1 MKHTLILA
9 AKSQS
14 NEDTYHTQMLPIR
27 GKPAIAWVIESI
39 EDKQHIVVVLNQDN
53 QKVEKYLESKYP
65 FVQMVKTPFDNQKT
79 QQLSILSSLQTG
91 VEALNSQEDGVLQVI
106 LGDTLCQF
114 DAPESK
120 RDFIVVSPDFKDA
133 KRWCLVDM
141 DEQHHAKT
149 FYDKKNVSPE
159 HKKAVVGVYQFSDLP
174 CLRQSLENALDASAT
189 ELSDVLLRYGLHHP
203 LTCVEARTW
212 FDFGHKSGII
222 KAQTH
227 FYNARDFNTLSVDS
241 VRGVLTKSSSKI
253 QKLEDEYLWY
263 TQLPDALKVLAP
275 RAIAFNKSKSQ
286 ARLEMELYGYPALSE
301 LFILGNLTFEEW
313 ELIILRLF
321 EVQRLFLDYHQPLA
335 PQNFEDLYRHK
346 TWQRAFEL
354 GRQNAYWKTLY
365 HHKTLV
371 INGKTYRNISAFK
384 HLLKAEVERLIQ
396 SVQVGIMHGDYC
408 FSNILFDPHSFVC
421 RLIDPRG
428 RLSEQSIYGDPR
440 YDVAKL
446 RHSIVGGY
454 DFIVHGL
461 FQLKED
467 GNRFELTLSCYEL
480 QEALTQYFD
489 DLVRQFGYQL
499 RDIQVIEVLLF
510 ASMIPLHKDNMP
522 RQKIFYL
529 KTVQLLNQLFEEDVH

>member
-1 MKHTLILA
+1 MKHHLSIKHTLILA

-53 QKVEKYLESKYP
+53 QKVEKYLQSKYP
-65 FVQMVKTPFDNQKT
+65 FVQIVKTPFDNQKT

-91 VEALNSQEDGVLQVI
+91 VDALNAQEDGVLQVI

-114 DAPESK
+114 DALESK

-141 DEQHHAKT
+141 DEQHHAKA

-189 ELSDVLLRYGLHHP
+189 ELSDVLLRYGLNHP

-263 TQLPDALKVLAP
+263 T
-275 RAIAFNKSKSQ
+275 
-286 ARLEMELYGYPALSE
+286 
-301 LFILGNLTFEEW
+301 
-313 ELIILRLF
+313 
-321 EVQRLFLDYHQPLA
+321 
-335 PQNFEDLYRHK
+335 
-346 TWQRAFEL
+346 
-354 GRQNAYWKTLY
+354 
-365 HHKTLV
+365 
-371 INGKTYRNISAFK
+371 
-384 HLLKAEVERLIQ
+384 
-396 SVQVGIMHGDYC
+396 
-408 FSNILFDPHSFVC
+408 
-421 RLIDPRG
+421 
-428 RLSEQSIYGDPR
+428 
-440 YDVAKL
+440 
-446 RHSIVGGY
+446 
-454 DFIVHGL
+454 
-461 FQLKED
+461 
-467 GNRFELTLSCYEL
+467 
-480 QEALTQYFD
+480 
-489 DLVRQFGYQL
+489 
-499 RDIQVIEVLLF
+499 
-510 ASMIPLHKDNMP
+510 
-522 RQKIFYL
+522 
-529 KTVQLLNQLFEEDVH
+529 

>member
-1 MKHTLILA
+1 M
-9 AKSQS
+9 
-14 NEDTYHTQMLPIR
+14 
-27 GKPAIAWVIESI
+27 
-39 EDKQHIVVVLNQDN
+39 
-53 QKVEKYLESKYP
+53 
-65 FVQMVKTPFDNQKT
+65 
-79 QQLSILSSLQTG
+79 
-91 VEALNSQEDGVLQVI
+91 
-106 LGDTLCQF
+106 
-114 DAPESK
+114 
-120 RDFIVVSPDFKDA
+120 
-133 KRWCLVDM
+133 
-141 DEQHHAKT
+141 
-149 FYDKKNVSPE
+149 
-159 HKKAVVGVYQFSDLP
+159 GVYQFSDLP
-174 CLRQSLENALDASAT
+174 CLRESLTNALEASAT
-189 ELSDVLLRYGLHHP
+189 ELSDVLWRYGLHHP
-203 LTCVEARTW
+203 LACVEASTW

-227 FYNARDFNTLSVDS
+227 FYNAREFNTLSVDA

-253 QKLEDEYLWY
+253 QKLEDEYRWY
-263 TQLPDALKVLAP
+263 SQLPDALKVLAP
-275 RAIAFNKSKSQ
+275 RAIAFKKSKSQ

-335 PQNFEDLYRHK
+335 LQNFEDLYRHK

-354 GRQNAYWKTLY
+354 GQQNAYWKTLY
-365 HHKTLV
+365 HHRTLV

-384 HLLKAEVERLIQ
+384 SRLKLEVERLIQ
-396 SVQVGIMHGDYC
+396 SVKIAIMHGDYC
-408 FSNILFDPHSFVC
+408 FSNILFDPNSFVC

-428 RLSEQSIYGDPR
+428 RLSEPSIYGDPR

-467 GNRFELTLSCYEL
+467 GNRFELSLSCYEL

-489 DLVRQFGYQL
+489 DLVHQFGYQL

-522 RQKIFYL
+522 RQKVFYL
-529 KTVQLLNQLFEEDVH
+529 KTVQLLNQLFEEEAY